1 MKRAAVAALCVAA
14 CAHARLP
21 ASAVDGASSYVAPRA
36 FVASPAADG
45 WTRELRVAAGAPGAS
60 WVVDAALMEAAQAV
74 AERIAVDPAHRAP
87 SARAVQAL
95 AWRAGLA
102 DPVPT
107 VVTVHRSAGA
117 PLGDDTTRGLQEI
130 AAQDHPTHLGV
141 AEASRG
147 ADRFFVAL
155 LSRRRLRL
163 TPVPRSAH
171 RGARLALEG
180 SLEPGLH
187 APVLSITHPEGRVEE
202 LPLGDGPDFLGRVP
216 LDAAGTWQ
224 VEVEASGAEGSTVL
238 ANFPVYVDATPPPV
252 PPPGAVEAQAADATA
267 VEASLLALL
276 NEARA
281 RAGAPPL
288 QALAALGDAAR
299 AHSRDMAEHHFVAH
313 TSPTHGTVADRLVAA
328 GLRSGL
334 TLENVARGYGAQ
346 EIHEGFLASP
356 GHRANLLN
364 AEVTHV
370 GIGVV
375 ADPAGGGLLVTQDFV
390 TVAST
395 IDTGAAARSLLR
407 AVNIARQGRG
417 LVALEERATLSDAAR
432 AAAEAYF
439 HEPLHTQEEA
449 LRDVT
454 GRLQRE
460 GLLFRRLSVAA
471 AFGPRIDGAERLEP
485 LLDESSRAVG
495 VGVAQ
500 GNRPDAP
507 PNSVFVVYVLAVPR

>member
-1 MKRAAVAALCVAA
+1 M
-14 CAHARLP
+14 
-21 ASAVDGASSYVAPRA
+21 
-36 FVASPAADG
+36 
-45 WTRELRVAAGAPGAS
+45 
-60 WVVDAALMEAAQAV
+60 
-74 AERIAVDPAHRAP
+74 
-87 SARAVQAL
+87 
-95 AWRAGLA
+95 
-102 DPVPT
+102 
-107 VVTVHRSAGA
+107 
-117 PLGDDTTRGLQEI
+117 
-130 AAQDHPTHLGV
+130 
-141 AEASRG
+141 
-147 ADRFFVAL
+147 
-155 LSRRRLRL
+155 
-163 TPVPRSAH
+163 
-171 RGARLALEG
+171 
-180 SLEPGLH
+180 
-187 APVLSITHPEGRVEE
+187 
-202 LPLGDGPDFLGRVP
+202 
-216 LDAAGTWQ
+216 
-224 VEVEASGAEGSTVL
+224 
-238 ANFPVYVDATPPPV
+238 
-252 PPPGAVEAQAADATA
+252 
-267 VEASLLALL
+267 
-276 NEARA
+276 
-281 RAGAPPL
+281 
-288 QALAALGDAAR
+288 
-299 AHSRDMAEHHFVAH
+299 
-313 TSPTHGTVADRLVAA
+313 
-328 GLRSGL
+328 
-334 TLENVARGYGAQ
+334 
-346 EIHEGFLASP
+346 
-356 GHRANLLN
+356 
-364 AEVTHV
+364 